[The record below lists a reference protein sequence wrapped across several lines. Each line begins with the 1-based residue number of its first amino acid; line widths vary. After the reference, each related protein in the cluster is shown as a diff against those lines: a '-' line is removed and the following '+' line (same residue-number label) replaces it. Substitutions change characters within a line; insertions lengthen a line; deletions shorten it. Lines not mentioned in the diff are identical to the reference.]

1 MLQVTVNGEKK
12 ELPAKLSLAQALPHL
27 GFEGN
32 YFAVALDGAFIPR
45 SEYAMRELQGGEAL
59 EILAPRQGG

>member
-12 ELPAKLSLAQALPHL
+12 EFPAKLSLAQALPQL
-27 GFEGN
+27 GFEGS

-45 SEYAMRELQGGEAL
+45 GQYSEKELVGGETL